1 MIGAMAARACAIA
14 ALLLSAASPALAAEP
29 EVVRFQ
35 VGDKELHWT
44 VPEGYCPPKGQM
56 ASLAQM
62 MATMDTQNVT
72 VLTLYACDATL
83 TKLDRYILVK
93 APVAALMATLERD
106 QFLKLMEAEFDTPAF
121 KAFLDKG
128 DVNGTIDKG
137 METLFGAKTQ
147 TSGKVVP
154 MGMDDSCA
162 IIGGSMTM
170 QTQQAQVAIGVGGC
184 LTAAAG
190 KAILVAAYEGY
201 DGPDTVRTLVQ
212 RSRDFALSII
222 AENEAPTN

>member
-1 MIGAMAARACAIA
+1 MIGAMAGRACAIV
-14 ALLLSAASPALAAEP
+14 ALLPSAASPARAAEP
-29 EVVRFQ
+29 DVVRFQ

-44 VPEGYCPPKGQM
+44 VPEGYCPPKGPM

-121 KAFLDKG
+121 KAFLDK
-128 DVNGTIDKG
+128 DDTNVAIDKG

-147 TSGKVVP
+147 TSGN
-154 MGMDDSCA
+154 G
-162 IIGGSMTM
+162 
-170 QTQQAQVAIGVGGC
+170 
-184 LTAAAG
+184 
-190 KAILVAAYEGY
+190 
-201 DGPDTVRTLVQ
+201 R
-212 RSRDFALSII
+212 
-222 AENEAPTN
+222 

>member
-1 MIGAMAARACAIA
+1 M
-14 ALLLSAASPALAAEP
+14 
-29 EVVRFQ
+29 
-35 VGDKELHWT
+35 
-44 VPEGYCPPKGQM
+44 
-56 ASLAQM
+56 
-62 MATMDTQNVT
+62 
-72 VLTLYACDATL
+72 

-121 KAFLDKG
+121 KAFLDK
-128 DVNGTIDKG
+128 DDTNVAIDKG

-170 QTQQAQVAIGVGGC
+170 QTQQTQQTQVAIGVGGC
-184 LTAAAG
+184 LTTAAG
-190 KAILVAAYEGY
+190 KAILVATYEGY

-212 RSRDFALSII
+212 RSRDFGLSII
-222 AENEAPTN
+222 AENEASTN